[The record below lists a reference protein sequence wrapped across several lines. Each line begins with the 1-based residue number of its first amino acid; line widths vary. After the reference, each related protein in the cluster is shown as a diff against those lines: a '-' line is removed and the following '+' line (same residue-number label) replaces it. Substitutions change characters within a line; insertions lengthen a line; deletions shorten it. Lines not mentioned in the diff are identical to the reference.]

1 MIGVLTIDLAIAV
14 QCTAVQL
21 LLQVREQSVLVE
33 TEAAA
38 ATAAAQVVATTQTAV
53 NKQQAAIDKQMTA
66 IEPAVLAA
74 MTALDALDR
83 KELGQCKVMSA
94 PPTGV
99 TDVLAAVL
107 ILLATGTGSTVP
119 VDRISGRVK
128 DKDRGWEGI
137 KKHLLGN
144 INSFLEQLHAFK
156 VSFVWYF
163 LCSEAVHVHASMR
176 CSCHAVAS
184 CCLQMYARLHAYNCV
199 PIDTLV
205 LRLA

>member
-1 MIGVLTIDLAIAV
+1 MLGVLKLILLLL
-14 QCTAVQL
+14 CTTLQL
-21 LLQVREQSVLVE
+21 LLQVREQSVLVDS
-33 TEAAA
+33 EAAA
-38 ATAAAQVVATTQTAV
+38 ATAAAQVVATTHTAV
-53 NKQQAAIDKQMTA
+53 NKQQAAIDKHMAA

-107 ILLATGTGSTVP
+107 ILLASGTGSTVP

-128 DKDRGWEGI
+128 DKDRGWEGS

-144 INSFLEQLHAFK
+144 INSFLEQLHTFK

-163 LCSEAVHVHASMR
+163 LCSVAVHVHASMR
-176 CSCHAVAS
+176 SSCHAVDA
-184 CCLQMYARLHAYNCV
+184 CCLQMYARLHAYSCV